1 MDAAACY
8 LPRAR
13 PPRVYYHFSEG
24 RQGQYARSNLMSGA
38 PILLTDEEMQR
49 FIREGYITLQST
61 LSKSYHDEMCV
72 RLEPLDEQLGPA
84 HNNILPVVPQLQ
96 ELLDDPAVHGALVS
110 ILGPDY
116 YLHFHRHDQVNFP
129 QSEQAIE
136 PWHLGDGRLHK
147 DGDYHSHHM
156 VDGRR
161 HHATRFL
168 MMFYYPQDVS
178 LEMGPTAVAPR
189 SQYLPRR
196 ALEMQRAD
204 LRRRTENLRKR
215 IEAETQGSI
224 DSDPDTKARYERE
237 LAAFR
242 VENAEGFE
250 AVKALDDPWQAT
262 RTPIIADAGT
272 VTIVHHDI
280 AHGRFGMNTTSVP
293 RHMVKFLFTR
303 DQEPTAPTWD
313 HRSPEWIASGD
324 PEESIWEY
332 VWNWYRGVPT
342 QGINRA
348 VDDTDALVR
357 TLRSMDDAE
366 AIGAAYTLGNIGAIE
381 PLLEALTSTD
391 VALRCVAGY
400 GFAPLGSAAVAPLL
414 HLVDGASSEL
424 LAAIAD
430 ILGDIGPD
438 ALDALPALT
447 RFLRHKDP
455 RVRQYAAEAI
465 GTVAQTSAEAP
476 AELVD
481 ALGDDDALVR
491 QYAAISVARLGP
503 RAAALP
509 GVVDV
514 LGENLVHGHH
524 HVRGWS
530 IEALRRLGTPDA
542 LNAAVDYLMT
552 ARWDYAPWSG
562 EPWEF
567 DLKRAPTRDRHL
579 LLNSWDP

>member
-1 MDAAACY
+1 MRDT
-8 LPRAR
+8 
-13 PPRVYYHFSEG
+13 
-24 RQGQYARSNLMSGA
+24 
-38 PILLTDEEMQR
+38 PILLTDEEMQS

-61 LSKSYHDEMCV
+61 LPKSYHDDMRV

-84 HNNILPVVPQLQ
+84 HNNILPVVPQLR

-129 QSEQAIE
+129 QSVQAIE

-189 SQYLPRR
+189 SQYFPRR
-196 ALEMQRAD
+196 ALEMQRAVLRGRTQD
-204 LRRRTENLRKR
+204 LRNRV
-215 IEAETQGSI
+215 EAETQASI
-224 DSDPDTKARYERE
+224 DSDPDAKARYERD

-242 VENAEGFE
+242 VENAALFE
-250 AVKALDDPWQAT
+250 EVEALDAPWQAT

-280 AHGRFGMNTTSVP
+280 AHGRFGMNTTGSP

-303 DQEPTAPTWD
+303 DQEPRASTWN

-324 PEESIWEY
+324 PEEPIWEY

-348 VDDTDALVR
+348 VDDTDALVQA
-357 TLRSMDDAE
+357 LRSMDDAE

-381 PLLEALTSTD
+381 PLVEALTSPD
-391 VALRCVAGY
+391 VALRCIAGY
-400 GFAPLGSAAVAPLL
+400 GFTPLGPAAVAPLL
-414 HLVDGASSEL
+414 DLVDGAAPEL

-430 ILGDIGPD
+430 ILGDIGPG
-438 ALDALPALT
+438 AIDALPTLT
-447 RFLRHKDP
+447 RLLRHRDP

-465 GTVAQTSAEAP
+465 GTVTQAGAEAP

-481 ALGDDDALVR
+481 AVGDDDALVR
-491 QYAAISVARLGP
+491 QYAAISVARLGT
-503 RAAALP
+503 RAGSLP
-509 GVVDV
+509 GVVEA
-514 LGENLVHGHH
+514 LRENLGHGHH

-542 LNAAVDYLMT
+542 FDAALDYLMT
-552 ARWDYAPWSG
+552 VRWDYAPWSG
-562 EPWEF
+562 EPWEY

-579 LLNSWDP
+579 LLNSWDS

>member
-1 MDAAACY
+1 M
-8 LPRAR
+8 
-13 PPRVYYHFSEG
+13 
-24 RQGQYARSNLMSGA
+24 SNA
-38 PILLTDEEMQR
+38 PILLTDEQMQG
-49 FIREGYITLQST
+49 FIREGYITLQSA
-61 LSKSYHDEMCV
+61 LPKSYHDDMCV
-72 RLEPLDEQLGPA
+72 RLEPLDEQLGA
-84 HNNILPVVPQLQ
+84 GHNNILPVVPQLRD
-96 ELLDDPAVHGALVS
+96 LLDDPVVHGALVS

-129 QSEQAIE
+129 QSERAIE

-161 HHATRFL
+161 HHAPRFL
-168 MMFYYPQDVS
+168 MMFYYPQDTS

-196 ALEMQRAD
+196 ALEMRRAD
-204 LRRRTENLRKR
+204 LRRRIEDLRKSVD
-215 IEAETQGSI
+215 AKTQGSI
-224 DSDPDTKARYERE
+224 DNDPDAKSRYERE

-242 VENAEGFE
+242 AEHGERFEEVET
-250 AVKALDDPWQAT
+250 LDAPWQAT
-262 RTPIIADAGT
+262 RTPIVADAGT

-280 AHGRFGMNTTSVP
+280 AHGRFGINATTTP

-313 HRSPEWIASGD
+313 NTSPEWIATGD
-324 PEESIWEY
+324 PQEPIWEY
-332 VWNWYRGVPT
+332 VWNWYRGAAT
-342 QGINRA
+342 RGINRA
-348 VDDTDALVR
+348 VDNTDALVE
-357 TLRSMDDAE
+357 TLCSMDDAE

-381 PLLEALTSTD
+381 PLLEALTSPD

-400 GFAPLGSAAVAPLL
+400 GFAPLGADAVGPLL
-414 HLVDGASSEL
+414 DLVDGASPEL

-438 ALDALPALT
+438 AVDALPALV
-447 RFLRHKDP
+447 RLLRADDP

-465 GTVAQTSAEAP
+465 GTVGQACDAAP

-491 QYAAISVARLGP
+491 QYAAVSVARLGA
-503 RAAALP
+503 RAGSLP
-509 GVVDV
+509 SVVDA
-514 LGENLVHGHH
+514 LKENLVHGHH

-530 IEALRRLGTPDA
+530 IEALRRLGTPNA
-542 LNAAVDYLMT
+542 LNAALDHLMT
-552 ARWDYAPWSG
+552 TRWDYAPWSG
-562 EPWEF
+562 EPWEY

>member
-1 MDAAACY
+1 
-8 LPRAR
+8 
-13 PPRVYYHFSEG
+13 
-24 RQGQYARSNLMSGA
+24 MSDT
-38 PILLTDEEMQR
+38 PVLLTDEEMQR
-49 FIREGYITLQST
+49 FIREGYITLKST
-61 LSKSYHDEMCV
+61 LPKSYHDDMCV
-72 RLEPLDEQLGPA
+72 RLEPLDEQLGA
-84 HNNILPVVPQLQ
+84 GHNNILPVVPQLRG
-96 ELLDDPAVHGALVS
+96 LLDDPVVHGALVS
-110 ILGPDY
+110 ILGPGY

-129 QSEQAIE
+129 QSVQPIE

-204 LRRRTENLRKR
+204 LRLRMGTLR
-215 IEAETQGSI
+215 QRVEAKAHGSI
-224 DSDPDTKARYERE
+224 DTDPDAKADYERE
-237 LAAFR
+237 LEAFQ
-242 VENAEGFE
+242 VEHAERFE
-250 AVKALDDPWQAT
+250 AVEALDAPWQAT
-262 RTPIIADAGT
+262 RTPIIAEAGT

-280 AHGRFGMNTTSVP
+280 AHGRFGVNTTGVP

-303 DQEPTAPTWD
+303 DREPAAPTWD
-313 HRSPEWIASGD
+313 NRSPEWMDSGD
-324 PEESIWEY
+324 PQEPIWEY
-332 VWNWYRGVPT
+332 VWNWYRGAAT

-348 VDDTDALVR
+348 VDDTDALVKA
-357 TLRSMDDAE
+357 LRSMDDAE

-381 PLLEALTSTD
+381 PLLEALTSPN

-400 GFAPLGSAAVAPLL
+400 GFTPLGAAAVGPLL
-414 HLVDGASSEL
+414 DLVDGANPEL
-424 LAAIAD
+424 LSRIAD

-438 ALDALPALT
+438 AVDALPVLT
-447 RFLRHKDP
+447 RLLRDKDP
-455 RVRQYAAEAI
+455 CVRQYAAEAI
-465 GTVAQTSAEAP
+465 GTVGQGSDTVP
-476 AELVD
+476 AELVG

-491 QYAAISVARLGP
+491 QYAAVSVARLGA
-503 RAAALP
+503 RAGSLP
-509 GVVDV
+509 GVVDA
-514 LGENLVHGHH
+514 LKENLAHGHH

-542 LNAAVDYLMT
+542 LDAALDYLMT
-552 ARWDYAPWSG
+552 TRWDYAPWSG
-562 EPWEF
+562 EPWEY

>member
-1 MDAAACY
+1 MSLDDACER
-8 LPRAR
+8 LIPSG
-13 PPRVYYHFSEG
+13 VLSFLFTTVTDK
-24 RQGQYARSNLMSGA
+24 YAGPTAMSDA

-49 FIREGYITLQST
+49 FIREGYITLKST
-61 LSKSYHDEMCV
+61 LPRSYHDDMCG
-72 RLEPLDEQLGPA
+72 RLEPLDEQLGA
-84 HNNILPVVPQLQ
+84 GHNNILPVVPQLRD
-96 ELLDDPAVHGALVS
+96 LLDDPAVHGALLS

-129 QSEQAIE
+129 QSVQAIE

-178 LEMGPTAVAPR
+178 LEMGPTGVAPR
-189 SQYLPRR
+189 SQYFPRR

-204 LRRRTENLRKR
+204 LRTRMGTLRKR
-215 IEAETQGSI
+215 IEAQAQGSI
-224 DSDPDTKARYERE
+224 DSDPDARARYERE

-242 VENAEGFE
+242 VEHAKLFE
-250 AVKALDDPWQAT
+250 EIEALDAPWQAT
-262 RTPIIADAGT
+262 RIPIIADAGS

-280 AHGRFGMNTTSVP
+280 AHGRFGMNTTSVL

-313 HRSPEWIASGD
+313 NRSPEWIASGD
-324 PEESIWEY
+324 PQEPIWEY
-332 VWNWYRGVPT
+332 VWNWYRGAAT

-348 VDDTDALVR
+348 VDDTDALVK
-357 TLRSMDDAE
+357 TLRSVDDAE

-381 PLLEALTSTD
+381 PLLEALTSPD
-391 VALRCVAGY
+391 VALRCIAGY
-400 GFAPLGSAAVAPLL
+400 GFTPLGSAAVAPLL
-414 HLVDGASSEL
+414 DLVDGARPEL

-438 ALDALPALT
+438 AVDAVPALT
-447 RFLRHKDP
+447 RLLQDKDP

-465 GTVAQTSAEAP
+465 GMVAQASAEAP

-491 QYAAISVARLGP
+491 QYAAVSVARLGA
-503 RAAALP
+503 RAGSLP
-509 GVVDV
+509 GVVGA
-514 LGENLVHGHH
+514 LKENLVHGHH

-530 IEALRRLGTPDA
+530 IEALRRLGTLEALDA
-542 LNAAVDYLMT
+542 AFDYLIT
-552 ARWDYAPWSG
+552 TRWDCAPWSG
-562 EPWEF
+562 EPWEY